1 LKNSVF
7 IITAASFLPVTAIAE
22 EQTVSALPA
31 PVQEI
36 LVKRCFECHD
46 DLTAKGGVML
56 DQGEID
62 WSDPQHADQW
72 RKAYQVVTYE
82 QMPPLDQPQ
91 LTAGEREILVNYLD
105 EKLARHTRF
114 GGTLP
119 RRLNQMEY
127 QNSIQTVFQMPAFA
141 LPLGFPK
148 DTRDHGFDTVSASL
162 VLSPPLLDA
171 YQSVALQVA
180 DELFPPLTEAPP
192 MTIRRAGVNDLVL
205 SFSAATIH
213 GDALRLA
220 SKSDEIMRSSTWPTK
235 IEIKASGTHRIT
247 IRASAFRPK
256 DGEPMNLEIRAR
268 DLSASDRSRASAMRL
283 LHEVEVTSDTPE
295 TFTFEADLYEGQTPL
310 LRWTNA
316 ELDHDATVFSALL
329 KKRFAEDTR
338 FLAAWQEMIH
348 AGDRKRSTPI
358 TTLRGRNGWDI
369 LQRHLQNP
377 DLNLADATIDSPL
390 TAKLLKSASE
400 DGAARNLAD
409 AYAYQYHEDGPAL
422 QIHEVTVEGPVK
434 LVEGPKDQMR
444 RTWREWSFG
453 TRKEGETDEAFAN
466 RGLGLF
472 LPRLFRR
479 AVDEQTRQEFLDIA
493 KSHWAEGH
501 AYEEGMHLALRNALV
516 SPRFLYREMT
526 PGKLDQADL
535 ASRLAYFLT
544 RNPPT
549 STIIFLV
556 RAGELSDPETFRKEA
571 ERLLPTSPSAPFI
584 RDFTSQWLH
593 TRLLP
598 EIMPDE
604 TFAFS
609 NGEIDIARAE
619 AEHFFFEMLDKNL
632 PLSDFVNPDFLM
644 TSKRFASENYDYPFP
659 KTKFPNPSAE
669 YTGDDFKIER
679 LPIERGGRRG
689 GLLGM
694 AGVMMATANGVDTQ
708 PVLRG
713 VWVLENVMGTP
724 LPPIPSNI
732 PALTPDVQGA
742 KTPRDLLTAHTQAAD
757 CRGCHRHIDPVG
769 FALENFD
776 PVGKWRETWPKINTP
791 INPSGTLPDGTR
803 IEGFIDF
810 KKWLASNTEK
820 VGECLSE
827 KLMIYATGRIPSYAE
842 QKEIAGIVATIQ
854 AENGGFRDLLLA
866 LVDSRTFRTR

>member
-1 LKNSVF
+1 
-7 IITAASFLPVTAIAE
+7 
-22 EQTVSALPA
+22 
-31 PVQEI
+31 
-36 LVKRCFECHD
+36 
-46 DLTAKGGVML
+46 
-56 DQGEID
+56 
-62 WSDPQHADQW
+62 
-72 RKAYQVVTYE
+72 
-82 QMPPLDQPQ
+82 
-91 LTAGEREILVNYLD
+91 
-105 EKLARHTRF
+105 
-114 GGTLP
+114 
-119 RRLNQMEY
+119 
-127 QNSIQTVFQMPAFA
+127 
-141 LPLGFPK
+141 
-148 DTRDHGFDTVSASL
+148 
-162 VLSPPLLDA
+162 
-171 YQSVALQVA
+171 
-180 DELFPPLTEAPP
+180 
-192 MTIRRAGVNDLVL
+192 
-205 SFSAATIH
+205 
-213 GDALRLA
+213 
-220 SKSDEIMRSSTWPTK
+220 
-235 IEIKASGTHRIT
+235 
-247 IRASAFRPK
+247 
-256 DGEPMNLEIRAR
+256 
-268 DLSASDRSRASAMRL
+268 
-283 LHEVEVTSDTPE
+283 
-295 TFTFEADLYEGQTPL
+295 
-310 LRWTNA
+310 
-316 ELDHDATVFSALL
+316 
-329 KKRFAEDTR
+329 
-338 FLAAWQEMIH
+338 
-348 AGDRKRSTPI
+348 
-358 TTLRGRNGWDI
+358 
-369 LQRHLQNP
+369 
-377 DLNLADATIDSPL
+377 
-390 TAKLLKSASE
+390 
-400 DGAARNLAD
+400 
-409 AYAYQYHEDGPAL
+409 
-422 QIHEVTVEGPVK
+422 
-434 LVEGPKDQMR
+434 
-444 RTWREWSFG
+444 
-453 TRKEGETDEAFAN
+453 
-466 RGLGLF
+466 
-472 LPRLFRR
+472 
-479 AVDEQTRQEFLDIA
+479 
-493 KSHWAEGH
+493 
-501 AYEEGMHLALRNALV
+501 
-516 SPRFLYREMT
+516 MT